1 MRLLAR
7 LAGGI
12 AAIALLLAIAG
23 FVGWRWLERWL
34 DTPGPLPAETV
45 LVVPRGGLEATAG
58 LLEET
63 GIVDRAWAFSL
74 AARLS
79 GRERAL
85 KAGEYR
91 FASGISPRAVLDLL
105 ESGRVV
111 LHRITVPEGLTTA
124 EVHALLE
131 AAEVLDGPL
140 PEPGPEGTL
149 LPETWLV
156 PRGEPRARL
165 LERMRA
171 AMRATLEELW
181 AARAPG
187 LPYADP
193 AEAVILASL
202 VERETPKKEEQPLVA
217 AVFVN
222 RLKRGMR
229 LQSDPTVVYALT
241 GGRNSLERPL
251 TRKDLEIDHP
261 FNTYRIDGLPPA
273 PIANPGRGALEAAL
287 KPAAVDYLYFVA
299 DGTGGHAFARTL
311 AEHNR
316 NVARWRRIRDGRAA
330 PEDG

>member
-1 MRLLAR
+1 MRLVAR
-7 LAGGI
+7 LAGGLGVL
-12 AAIALLLAIAG
+12 ALLLASAT
-23 FVGWRWLERWL
+23 FAGWRWLEGWL
-34 DTPGPLPAETV
+34 DRPGPLPAETV
-45 LVVPRGGLEATAG
+45 LVVPRGGLEKVAAR
-58 LLEET
+58 LEES
-63 GIVDRAWAFSL
+63 GVVDRAWAFVL
-74 AARLS
+74 AARLQ

-91 FASGISPRAVLDLL
+91 FAAGIAPRAVLDLL

-131 AAEVLDGPL
+131 AAEVLEGPL

-171 AMRATLEELW
+171 AMRESLAELW
-181 AARAPG
+181 ARRAPD
-187 LPYADP
+187 LPYTRP
-193 AEAVILASL
+193 EEAVILASL

-229 LQSDPTVVYALT
+229 LQSDPTVIFALT
-241 GGRNSLERPL
+241 GGRNSLDRPL
-251 TRKDLEIDHP
+251 TRKDLELDHP

-287 KPAAVDYLYFVA
+287 APAAVDYLYFVA

-316 NVARWRRIRDGRAA
+316 NVARWRRIRDSAERPG
-330 PEDG
+330 G

>member
-1 MRLLAR
+1 
-7 LAGGI
+7 
-12 AAIALLLAIAG
+12 
-23 FVGWRWLERWL
+23 
-34 DTPGPLPAETV
+34 V
-45 LVVPRGGLEATAG
+45 LVVPRGGLRTVAAR
-58 LLEET
+58 LEES
-63 GIVDRAWAFSL
+63 GVVDRAWAFEL
-74 AARLS
+74 VARLQ

-85 KAGEYR
+85 KAGEYH
-91 FASGISPRAVLDLL
+91 FAAGIAPRAVLDLL
-105 ESGRVV
+105 ESGQVV

-131 AAEVLDGPL
+131 AAEVLEGPL

-156 PRGEPRARL
+156 PRGESRARL

-171 AMRATLEELW
+171 AMRESLAELW
-181 AARAPG
+181 ARRAPD
-187 LPYADP
+187 LPYTRP
-193 AEAVILASL
+193 EEAVILASL

-229 LQSDPTVVYALT
+229 LQSDPTVIFALT
-241 GGRNSLERPL
+241 GGRNSLDRPL
-251 TRKDLEIDHP
+251 TRKDLELDHP

-287 KPAAVDYLYFVA
+287 APAAVDYLYFVA

-316 NVARWRRIRDGRAA
+316 NVARWRRIRDAA
-330 PEDG
+330 DRPGG